1 MKRIPAAVALGLAVA
16 ALPLVGGTAAS
27 AATTAVTCGT
37 QWTQGSAGPNA
48 RDYQWGNCG
57 SAATKIKV
65 YSLTYGGVFKNLI
78 GEKCVAAGAVAPL
91 GGTTDWRVLS
101 YTGEDTGAGC

>member
-1 MKRIPAAVALGLAVA
+1 MKRIPAAIALGLAVA
-16 ALPLVGGTAAS
+16 ALPLVAGTTPAS
-27 AATTAVTCGT
+27 AVTCGT
-37 QWTQGSAGPNA
+37 QWTQGSSGPNA

-78 GEKCVAAGAVAPL
+78 GEKCVAAGA
-91 GGTTDWRVLS
+91 
-101 YTGEDTGAGC
+101 GC

>member
-1 MKRIPAAVALGLAVA
+1 MKRITAAIALGFAVA
-16 ALPLVGGTAAS
+16 ALPVVAGTTSAS
-27 AATTAVTCGT
+27 AITCGT
-37 QWTQGSAGPNA
+37 QWTPGSSGPNA

-57 SAATKIKV
+57 TAATKIKA
-65 YSLTYGGVFKNLI
+65 YSLTYGGVFKTLI
-78 GEKCVAAGAVAPL
+78 GEKCVAAGAVVPL

>member
-1 MKRIPAAVALGLAVA
+1 MKRISAALALGFAMA
-16 ALPLVGGTAAS
+16 ALPLAAGTAS
-27 AATTAVTCGT
+27 AESTAVTCGT
-37 QWTQGSAGPNA
+37 QWTPGASGPNA

-65 YSLTYGGVFKNLI
+65 YSLTYGGVFKTLI
-78 GEKCVAAGAVAPL
+78 GEKCVAAGSVVPL

>member
-1 MKRIPAAVALGLAVA
+1 MKRISAAVALGFAVA
-16 ALPLVGGTAAS
+16 ALPLVEGTAPAS
-27 AATTAVTCGT
+27 AVTCGT
-37 QWTQGSAGPNA
+37 QWTQSASGPNA

-65 YSLTYGGVFKNLI
+65 YSLTYGGAFKTLI
-78 GEKCVAAGAVAPL
+78 GEKCVAAGSVVPL

>member
-1 MKRIPAAVALGLAVA
+1 MKRIPAAVALALGIA
-16 ALPLVGGTAAS
+16 ALPVVAGTAS
-27 AATTAVTCGT
+27 AETATVTCGT
-37 QWTQGSAGPNA
+37 QWTQGTSGPDA

-57 SAATKIKV
+57 TSATKIKV
-65 YSLTYGGVFKNLI
+65 YSLTYGGAFKTLI
-78 GEKCVAAGAVAPL
+78 GEKCVVADAVVPL